1 MEPDY
6 DLCIIGGGING
17 VGIARDAAGRGLS
30 VLLVEAQDLS
40 QGTSSS
46 STKLIHGGLRYLE
59 HYDFKLVKESLKER
73 EILMGIAPH
82 LVHPLEFVMPHVK
95 GLRPRWMIRMGLWLY
110 DTLAGSKKLSPSD
123 SVGLTES
130 FIGQPLKGDYQ
141 DGFRYYDCW
150 TDDSRLVVLNAMDA
164 KARGAEILT
173 RTACMGLA
181 RMEETSYWYATLK
194 DLRSNDEFQISAR
207 MVINAGGPWV
217 RGILEVSDLADEAT
231 PKVRLVK
238 GSHLIVPRI
247 YDGDHAYL
255 LQQPDGR
262 IVFTIPYESAFTLVG
277 TTDEAF
283 EGDPAT
289 PIISGAETTYLCDAV
304 NRFFKTQITPASA
317 PWTYSGVRA
326 LVEDGSASAQKVTR
340 DYKLHLDQSRGAPLL
355 SVFGGKLTTYRILSE
370 QVVDQV
376 MDAIAQGRKSRPWT
390 AKAPLPGGDIDDKG
404 FALFVAAKKD
414 EYKFLPEDVVA
425 RYCRAYGTRIDILL
439 DGITTMRGM
448 GRDFGGGL
456 YEKEIF
462 YLLNHEFAQSLDDIL
477 WRRTKL
483 GLHLE
488 KKTIIA
494 LEAIMPEYL
503 KAAGMAA

>member
-40 QGTSSS
+40 QGTSSA

-59 HYDFKLVKESLKER
+59 QYDLKLVKESLKER

-82 LVHPLEFVMPHVK
+82 LVHPLEFIMPHVK
-95 GLRPRWMIRMGLWLY
+95 GLRSKWTIGLGIWLY
-110 DTLAGSKKLSPSD
+110 DHLGGSKKLPPSGA
-123 SVGLTES
+123 VGLSES
-130 FIGQPLKGDYQ
+130 FIGQPLQGDYA

-150 TDDSRLVVLNAMDA
+150 TDDSRLVILNAIDA

-173 RTACMGLA
+173 RTACINMTRA
-181 RMEETSYWYATLK
+181 DNTPHWYVHLK
-194 DLRSNDEFQISAR
+194 DLKSSDEFQISAR
-207 MVINAGGPWV
+207 MVVNAGGPWV
-217 RGILEVSDLADEAT
+217 RGILDISGLANENT
-231 PKVRLVK
+231 PNIRMVK
-238 GSHLIVPRI
+238 GSHLIVPRL
-247 YDGDHAYL
+247 YEGDHAYL

-262 IVFTIPYESAFTLVG
+262 IVFTIPYENMFTLVG
-277 TTDEAF
+277 TTDERY
-283 EGDPAT
+283 EGDPAV
-289 PIISGAETTYLCDAV
+289 PIISEAEKDYLCAAV
-304 NRFFKTQITPASA
+304 NRFFSAQIRPEDA

-326 LVEDGSASAQKVTR
+326 LVEDGAAEERKVTR
-340 DYKLHLDQSRGAPLL
+340 DYKLHMDDSFGAPLL

-370 QVVDQV
+370 HVVDKAMAV
-376 MDAIAQGRKSRPWT
+376 IAPGKKSRHWT
-390 AKAPLPGGDIDDKG
+390 AKTPLPGGDIDDKG
-404 FALFVAAKKD
+404 FAVFAASKINQ
-414 EYKFLPEDVVA
+414 YKFLPTDVVT
-425 RYCRAYGTRIDILL
+425 RYCRAYGTSIDLLL
-439 DGITTMRGM
+439 DGVTNIRGM

-462 YLLNHEFAQSLDDIL
+462 YLLNHEFAQSLDDVL

-488 KKTIIA
+488 KKIILT
-494 LEAIMPEYL
+494 LESLMPEYL
-503 KAAGMAA
+503 KASGMAA